1 MMQLSKMDSF
11 KKIKQSVFENIIIER
26 IIDVDKEIREI
37 CIKILVLIIL
47 FHLVLIRVKQLNP
60 ENLNLLIKKKLK
72 LFTIL
77 PLITVSTSKLL
88 G

>member
-47 FHLVLIRVKQLNP
+47 FNLVLIRVKQLNP